1 MKKSNPKSMWW
12 GTLEIPVSCGPEH
25 FILIGAPGSGKT
37 TLLQL
42 TLQSI
47 LPHIRNGSNRR
58 AVVYDPK
65 REIYPTI
72 LGMGV
77 PEERII
83 IANPFDVRS
92 SAWDI
97 AADVTAPAT
106 ALEIAT
112 ILVPSRGDL
121 QPFFPDAAR
130 GLLGGVM
137 ESLLLVAPKKWTF
150 RDVVLALRNEK
161 RLKRIL
167 TLTDS
172 TAHLV
177 EKYISGTDAHRDISS
192 TIENV
197 MRRLSFIA
205 AAWEHTTTKFSLE
218 QWIKDESILLLGNTP
233 ALESTL
239 QQFNNALLHR
249 LSQLI
254 LTQPEAR
261 EQQIPPQHWIFIDE
275 LRRAGKLDYL
285 PALMV
290 EGRSKGACIVLAF
303 QDLLGCCEVYGDKLA
318 REIVGSC
325 RNKGWLK
332 VIDWD
337 TAKFASDYFG
347 VHELEIGRSS
357 VNTSTSVSHN
367 QVTTQEGESFSKSFH
382 SRSLVTPSHFMW
394 LPEANP
400 HNGIHGYFI
409 TACVNQPH
417 HGFVP
422 GSFINEHR
430 VRPHPN
436 TAAYLPRPAEQQY
449 LSEWT
454 EADLARLGLEQFPDL
469 LTAPE
474 SESPAGEEK
483 KNKRNE
489 TKKNKTK
496 NKRENAAQ
504 QSDDDDDDDDGAVDL
519 FARMPRK

>member
-1 MKKSNPKSMWW
+1 MWW
-12 GTLEIPVSCGPEH
+12 GTLEIPASCGPEH
-25 FILIGAPGSGKT
+25 FIMIGAPGSGKT

-42 TLQSI
+42 TLQSV

-65 REIYPTI
+65 REIYPTL

-77 PEERII
+77 PEDRII
-83 IANPFDVRS
+83 ISNPFDLRS

-112 ILVPSRGDL
+112 ILVPSRSEI

-137 ESLLLVAPKKWTF
+137 ECLLLVAPRKWTF

-161 RLKRIL
+161 RLKRLL
-167 TLTDS
+167 TLADS

-177 EKYISGTDAHRDISS
+177 EKYISGTEAHRDISS

-205 AAWEHTTTKFSLE
+205 AAWEHTTTTFSL
-218 QWIKDESILLLGNTP
+218 QDWIQHESILLLGNTP
-233 ALESTL
+233 ALESTH

-261 EQQIPPQHWIFIDE
+261 EQPIPPQHWIFIDE
-275 LRRAGKLDYL
+275 LRRAGKLDHL

-303 QDLLGCCEVYGDKLA
+303 QDLPGFSEVYGEKLA

-325 RNKGWLK
+325 RNKGFLK
-332 VIDWD
+332 IIDWD

-347 VHELEIGRSS
+347 VHELVIGRRSETWGHS
-357 VNTSTSVSHN
+357 RTLN
-367 QVTTQEGESFSKSFH
+367 QITTQESESFSRSTH
-382 SRSLVTPSHFMW
+382 RRSLVSPAHFMW

-417 HGFVP
+417 HGCVP
-422 GSFINEHR
+422 GAFVDEHR
-430 VRPHPN
+430 VRPHPS
-436 TAAYLPRPAEQQY
+436 TAAYLPRPAEQQS

-469 LTAPE
+469 LNAPQ
-474 SESPAGEEK
+474 SASPAGEEK

-489 TKKNKTK
+489 TKRNKTK
-496 NKRENAAQ
+496 NKRDNAAQ
-504 QSDDDDDDDDGAVDL
+504 RSDDDDDDNGAANL
-519 FARMPRK
+519 FARMPRH